1 MNAHALPLRAWRGA
15 RVQAV
20 LILLAFALPWLAA
33 VAMAAM
39 QLSGR
44 QMAFTTAG
52 VGALLIAGFAALRW
66 YRLDARWLVRT
77 LNARRADMED
87 SADLLLESASG
98 SPLRQ
103 LQRSRLQQRLATAP
117 ADLRAAWPW
126 AALGLSALCALLA
139 VGALVLR
146 PVTSHCA
153 PSPDRAAAAVAHH
166 PPGIA
171 SIAVTV
177 SPPAYTRLSNRV
189 EKALSFKA
197 PQGSMLRWS
206 LRFSSAPATA
216 ELVFLDGRRL
226 PMASQGKEWQA
237 SLRLDASALYRI
249 ELDGVEIDAGKPHR
263 LDAMPDAPPQI
274 RVLEPA
280 QSASVATPGQ
290 GKWTLAFEASDD
302 YAVAA
307 RAILRITLV
316 QGSGENI
323 ASRSRDISLDGT
335 GPATRRRFLHALDLA
350 ASGAAPGDELIAQ
363 LTASDNR
370 APQPQV
376 VRSPS
381 LLLRIASPLA
391 ETGAGVEGI
400 VNRVMPAYF
409 RSQRQIIID
418 AEALQKRK
426 RSLQADKFL
435 QRADAIGVDQRIL
448 RLRYGQF
455 LGEEANGAHA
465 QALPVA
471 DAADAH
477 ADAAPDAHAGHDDEA
492 LSAQSPS
499 EQQDALLEAFGHT
512 HDIPEAA
519 TLLDPQTRATLKQAL
534 DQMWQSEL
542 ALRQGH
548 PDRALPHAYK
558 ALAFIKQVQQASRIY
573 LARVGPQLPPI
584 DEARRLGGKRDG
596 LDARPD
602 ALRPASRDDA
612 EVRALWQAL
621 DPTHPQPM
629 PGFGAFDGWL
639 LAHSGR
645 ASDPLALQEAM
656 DALRRQPRCASCRER
671 LRGLLWPLLA
681 APPARVARRDA
692 ADAQGK
698 RYLDALQAEARR

>member
-1 MNAHALPLRAWRGA
+1 MSGHALPLRAWRRA

-20 LILLAFALPWLAA
+20 LVLLAFALPWLATST
-33 VAMAAM
+33 VAAAL
-39 QLSGR
+39 LSGR
-44 QMAFTTAG
+44 PAAFATAL
-52 VGALLIAGFAALRW
+52 VGALATCGIAALRW
-66 YRLDARWLVRT
+66 QRRDARWLVRT

-87 SADLLLESASG
+87 SADLLLEPASE

-117 ADLRAAWPW
+117 PDLRTAWPW
-126 AALGLSALCALLA
+126 AALGLSALYALLA
-139 VGALVLR
+139 VGALMLR
-146 PVTSHCA
+146 PDASPRT
-153 PSPDRAAAAVAHH
+153 PSPDRAAATVANHQ
-166 PPGIA
+166 PGIA
-171 SIAVTV
+171 SIAVAV
-177 SPPAYTRLSNRV
+177 SPPAYTRIPGRV
-189 EKALSFKA
+189 ENALSLKA

-206 LRFSSAPATA
+206 LRFSPAPTA
-216 ELVFLDGRRL
+216 VELVFLDGRRL
-226 PMASQGKEWQA
+226 PLAAQGEIWQA

-249 ELDGVEIDAGKPHR
+249 RVDGTELDAGKLHR
-263 LDAMPDAPPQI
+263 LDAIADAPPQI

-290 GKWTLAFEASDD
+290 ARWTLAFEVSDD
-302 YAVAA
+302 YGVAA
-307 RAILRITLV
+307 GAVLRIILV
-316 QGSGENI
+316 QGCGENI
-323 ASRSRDISLDGT
+323 ASRSRDIPLDGS

-363 LTASDNR
+363 LTVNDNR

-376 VRSPS
+376 ARSPS

-391 ETGAGVEGI
+391 ESGAGVEGI

-426 RSLQADKFL
+426 RGLQAEVFL
-435 QRADAIGVDQRIL
+435 QRADTIGVDQRIL

-471 DAADAH
+471 DDADTH
-477 ADAAPDAHAGHDDEA
+477 ADAAPDAHADHDATA
-492 LSAQSPS
+492 LSAQSAS
-499 EQQDALLEAFGHT
+499 EQQEALLEAFGHT

-542 ALRQGH
+542 ALRQGQ

-584 DEARRLGGKRDG
+584 DETRRLGGKREG

-602 ALRPASRDDA
+602 ALQPATRNDA

-621 DPTHPQPM
+621 DPARPQPT
-629 PGFGAFDGWL
+629 PAFDAFDGWL
-639 LAHSGR
+639 RAHPERVG
-645 ASDPLALQEAM
+645 DPLALQEAM
-656 DALRRQPRCASCRER
+656 DMLRRQPRCTTCRER

-681 APPARVARRDA
+681 PPPARVPRRDA
-692 ADAQGK
+692 ADAQGN
-698 RYLDALQAEARR
+698 RYLDALQAETRR